1 MTIMLSLTCDGCI
14 SCNHPKVDGGRPER
28 VGFLPLK
35 GEVSLCAAGRGAC
48 SGSRQANVVG
58 FLTPCGH
65 FIAELIDP
73 ATWPTQAG
81 LTRCVTAQAL
91 CDISPTSAR

>member
-1 MTIMLSLTCDGCI
+1 VRSRAGCV
-14 SCNHPKVDGGRPER
+14 HGPRR
-28 VGFLPLK
+28 
-35 GEVSLCAAGRGAC
+35 
-48 SGSRQANVVG
+48 ANVVG

-73 ATWPTQAG
+73 ASWPTQAG
-81 LTRCVTAQAL
+81 PTRCVTAQAL